1 MTDQTFYRSVGGDL
15 IAQGIGWLEPFDAEA
30 LAAVHQDEIAAA
42 QVAGDAVALAR
53 ARRLA
58 DQLVAAQESGQRWR
72 RAGHGLDAPPPRHDR
87 AG

>member
-1 MTDQTFYRSVGGDL
+1 
-15 IAQGIGWLEPFDAEA
+15 
-30 LAAVHQDEIAAA
+30 
-42 QVAGDAVALAR
+42 VAGDAVALAR